1 MSDNAILEINLNEE
15 YKIKIEE
22 GNNFNK
28 SIFKDVYDEALKNV
42 IEIIRHCEDHKDSK
56 YDDFNN
62 LIAFA
67 GERGK
72 GKSSSMISFR
82 DALVGYKNEKKHSD
96 FFKKHVEIEY
106 RQFATIDIIDPS
118 LFRGDESLF
127 EIILAK
133 MFHHFQTELKNKDS
147 RVNDD
152 DRRIIIGQFQ
162 KVFENLKIIN
172 SDRKDLYKKESIE
185 ALSKIA
191 TSSNLRESFKELVS
205 IYLKKFEQEK
215 HFLIIAIDDFDLNVS
230 NAYDMLEDIRQFLIQ
245 SNIILLIAC
254 KMEQLED
261 SIINKLIK
269 DYKEFRE
276 YPSLEKIKYSAS
288 KYLEKIFPQ
297 HRIITLPELLVKD
310 TLSTFFVGNNSDL
323 NGVKLSDILE
333 NKNGQL
339 KENLIE
345 NKDLFIGAN
354 PQNAISIALYKK
366 SDLFVNSP
374 NLRRNSFYPDN
385 FRSILN
391 LLSILKK
398 NNILD
403 ELIRYTVDIAR
414 KNLSTDF
421 SEVFSSLENQSI
433 ETLNLGVVNCISSL
447 KYSFNELYSNYILYA
462 TNPLNVNVGDVYTV
476 LYAINNQLSY
486 TNKNQIL
493 FVDLLNVY
501 YSLRLLQ
508 SRSFDSN
515 IFSFFNAT
523 SIHVFRKTSL
533 GKYRDY
539 IYFDKVPIKPIFDEI
554 SSIDDKI
561 WFLHFFANF
570 GKFNPKYRDESESPF
585 FKSYLGVNQGLFSP
599 LAIFSRILF
608 PEKLADQI
616 NLKNYDQVELYKEI
630 LDWNQKEEN
639 LNNLFKN
646 PMFYLELMSVFEKE
660 SSIAHKSDGIDKTED
675 GEEIYF
681 NTLYVYFTQSFEKSL
696 NIISNKYPFLN
707 INGATWV
714 DAHPILKHWRK
725 IYEDDSKKR
734 LFQKIFQTIFRNQ
747 GEIRFSQNEIDLASK
762 ILEDYYSYFKNDQ
775 SNNSRGAKQAMNTI
789 VKQFDKNKEIHTQM
803 TNHRKYMDTNLKD
816 GLGRIEELLKF
827 IKNG

>member
-1 MSDNAILEINLNEE
+1 MSDKSVLEINVNEE
-15 YKIKIEE
+15 YKIKIEN
-22 GNNFNK
+22 GNQFDD

-42 IEIIRHCEDHKDSK
+42 IEIIRHYDSHKDSK

-62 LIAFA
+62 IIAFT

-82 DALVGYKNEKKHSD
+82 DALVGFKNEKKHFD
-96 FFKKHVEIEY
+96 FFKGKIEIENNH
-106 RQFATIDIIDPS
+106 FATIDIIDPS

-133 MFHHFQTELKNKDS
+133 MFHHFHTELKNKNS
-147 RVNDD
+147 KINDE

-162 KVFENLKIIN
+162 KVFENLQIIN
-172 SDRKDLYKKESIE
+172 SDRKELYKKESIE

-191 TSSNLRESFKELVS
+191 TSSNLRVAFKELVS
-205 IYLKKFEQEK
+205 VYLEKFEK
-215 HFLIIAIDDFDLNVS
+215 NKNFLIIAIDDFDLNIS

-254 KMEQLED
+254 KIEQLED
-261 SIINKLIK
+261 SIINKLTK
-269 DYKEFRE
+269 EYKELKE
-276 YPSLEKIKYSAS
+276 HQSLEKIKYAAS

-297 HRIITLPELLVKD
+297 HRIIILPELLVKD
-310 TLSTFFVGNNSDL
+310 KLSIFFVGNNNDL
-323 NGVKLSDILE
+323 NNVQLLDILD
-333 NKNGQL
+333 NKNSQL
-339 KENLIE
+339 KENLIQKKE
-345 NKDLFIGAN
+345 LFIGIN
-354 PQNAISIALYKK
+354 PQNAISVALYKK
-366 SDLFVNSP
+366 SGLFINSP
-374 NLRRNSFYPDN
+374 SLRRNSFYPDN

-398 NNILD
+398 NSILD

-414 KNLSTDF
+414 KNLSSDF
-421 SEVFSSLENQSI
+421 AEVFTSLENQSI
-433 ETLNLGVVNCISSL
+433 ETLNLGVVNCISNL
-447 KYSFNELYSNYILYA
+447 KYNFNELYSNYILFA
-462 TNPLNVNVGDVYTV
+462 TNPLNVNIGDVYTV

-508 SRSFDSN
+508 CKSFDSN

-523 SIHVFRKTSL
+523 SIHVFRKTST

-539 IYFDKVPIKPIFDEI
+539 IFFDKVPIKRIFDEI
-554 SSIDDKI
+554 LSVDDKI

-570 GKFNPKYRDESESPF
+570 GKFNAKYRDESESPY

-599 LAIFSRILF
+599 LAIFSNILF

-616 NLKNYDQVELYKEI
+616 NLKNYGEVQLYKEI
-630 LDWNQKEEN
+630 SDWNQDTEN

-660 SSIAHKSDGIDKTED
+660 SSVAHKSDGIDKTEE

-681 NTLYVYFTQSFEKSL
+681 NTLYVYFTQSFEKALSVMS
-696 NIISNKYPFLN
+696 IKYPFLN
-707 INGATWV
+707 IDAVTWV
-714 DAHPILKHWRK
+714 NKHPILKHWK
-725 IYEDDSKKR
+725 TIYEDDSRKKQ
-734 LFQKIFQTIFRNQ
+734 FQDTFQIIFRNQ
-747 GEIRFSQNEIDLASK
+747 GEIRFSQGEIDLASK
-762 ILEDYYSYFKNDQ
+762 ILEDYDAYFKNDQ
-775 SNNSRGAKQAMNTI
+775 SNNSRGAKQAMNTV
-789 VKQFDKNKEIHTQM
+789 VKQFVRNKEIHSQLE
-803 TNHRKYMDTNLKD
+803 NHRRYMNTNLKD
-816 GLGRIEELLKF
+816 GLSRIEELLKF
-827 IKNG
+827 VKNG